1 MADRTMQPSEYLTYS
16 CAPAQQIFKPKLQV
30 VTESELPFKLS
41 SEDISM
47 IHKCLNRFV
56 STSYSPLDDSVF
68 DSFFYYMEFLYK
80 SPTLV
85 LEEKVTDLFGHEY
98 KTFDEAYDKTYK
110 MINKAIDHSLI
121 TSEENYSLNSVFR
134 DKQTYKKMYEKAW
147 MKEYSCVHQKFQD
160 KLETSKRTDL
170 HFLTTA
176 ELESWIILMKENFVQ
191 LKRSAQQ
198 FVLKFIGL
206 ISQNVNCFLL
216 LQSHAVFDMFYHM
229 FLAQDFTFR
238 SLFVKTLNF
247 LLSHKEGRCYVTQAS
262 DMWKAVIQ
270 MELQSKESNYYYRE
284 ILVDFIMNLTIVPH
298 QLVFT
303 NKKIVTQNFFKI
315 LSFIDLHSKVH
326 MTFLYKLLQKLLSS
340 YSSTEIAYDDMSSIM
355 RTVEKI
361 LRVQI
366 KSPEQLSLDMACT
379 YFQIRTH
386 VDRLSMNYDNEMQT
400 IQSGAHQEFLLKTIW
415 NLECLLNL
423 VVIHIYE
430 HKYDSEDAYNKFL
443 DYAELCCVIYLSR
456 TPAFNSIQPEYNKRN
471 ENNNSE
477 EVETCCNTFHNII
490 KMILF
495 PIFHVLEN
503 QLKSYNPTFKFIF
516 NVNLCKTDLKVGLNA
531 ENSISAALKSFAC
544 FRRIYPLIQ
553 QDRFLDTLC
562 RLELQP
568 LLIPL
573 MTKPRWGLFNATPIS
588 SYFEHMCNALP
599 ECTVEW
605 LRMIEYMCHK
615 ERDVFFSFSH
625 MYTLLSC
632 AVHNNQEKIV
642 QTLLTVQQYLLRNY
656 PNHCVLTGT
665 LMEKESDWVV
675 IKLLNSESWIIRD
688 SVLEV
693 LNLDI
698 ALRSIQRRAF
708 PKECSDLTKVSSE
721 ITRYILLSEK
731 DPERF
736 VRASAVRILHWKL
749 EICVE
754 CNFGEA
760 MSDEM
765 VSQKNNLKNVVLD
778 TLFRI
783 CYNEEET
790 IVKVQVIDRLCN
802 LYREDDH
809 HEIFELKSS
818 RFHELLEV
826 MKYFAIKD
834 LEHEVKAE
842 ANQKESQSLQTLIF
856 RATPVA
862 MAMRSNGGFN
872 NGNATIETI
881 RITRPL
887 KVIALICGML
897 VIVLMCMS
905 LMSTDWLMAAGWRQ
919 GLFEH
924 CVSEFAPTPLP
935 FNVKHFGTGAA
946 CYPARDSTY
955 IRVAAIL
962 CIVTLVMDLIASL
975 LTGLGIRS
983 KDNRTKRKFYK
994 GGVYFMVLS
1003 LLSLLTALIVYPV
1016 FFFFELNQGNRQVW
1030 EFGWAYGVGWGASIF
1045 LFGGIVL
1052 LLLDKESEEVYYK
1065 ERKVTSA

>member
-147 MKEYSCVHQKFQD
+147 MKEHSCVHQKFQD

-315 LSFIDLHSKVH
+315 LSFIDLQSKVH

-361 LRVQI
+361 LCIQI

-553 QDRFLDTLC
+553 QDRFPDTLC

-708 PKECSDLTKVSSE
+708 PKECSDLSKVSSE

-790 IVKVQVIDRLCN
+790 IVKV
-802 LYREDDH
+802 
-809 HEIFELKSS
+809 
-818 RFHELLEV
+818 
-826 MKYFAIKD
+826 
-834 LEHEVKAE
+834 
-842 ANQKESQSLQTLIF
+842 QKESQSLQTLIF